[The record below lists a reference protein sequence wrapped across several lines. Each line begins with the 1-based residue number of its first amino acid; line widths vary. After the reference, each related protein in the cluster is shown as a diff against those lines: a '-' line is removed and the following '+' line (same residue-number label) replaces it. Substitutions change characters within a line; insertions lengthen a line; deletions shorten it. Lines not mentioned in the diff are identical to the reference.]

1 VADPEAAEVNGNSF
15 SVTHSEQPES
25 LLLKVTIN
33 VNNNFMSSFSRL
45 LSNKELSSAT
55 ELFTVGSFS

>member
-1 VADPEAAEVNGNSF
+1 MADPEAAEVNGNSF

-33 VNNNFMSSFSRL
+33 VNNKQFHEQFQSLAQQQRVKFSYR
-45 LSNKELSSAT
+45 
-55 ELFTVGSFS
+55 TVY

>member
-1 VADPEAAEVNGNSF
+1 MADPEAAEVNGNSF

-33 VNNNFMSSFSRL
+33 VNNKQFHEQFQSPAQQQRVK
-45 LSNKELSSAT
+45 LSYR
-55 ELFTVGSFS
+55 TVYCW

>member
-1 VADPEAAEVNGNSF
+1 MADPEAAEVNGNSF

-33 VNNNFMSSFSRL
+33 VNNKQFHEQFQSLAQQQRVKFSYR
-45 LSNKELSSAT
+45 
-55 ELFTVGSFS
+55 TVYCW